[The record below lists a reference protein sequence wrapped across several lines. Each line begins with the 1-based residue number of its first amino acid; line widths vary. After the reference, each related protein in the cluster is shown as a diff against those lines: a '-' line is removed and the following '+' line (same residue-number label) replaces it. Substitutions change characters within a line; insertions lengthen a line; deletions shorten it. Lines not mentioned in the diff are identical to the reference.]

1 MQGLLSFLVDVLKVP
16 AILVGLIALVGLV
29 AQKKAFPDVIKGTI
43 YCSWWWSNVVINFIG
58 AIRKYIST
66 GIPCSRYNT

>member
-43 YCSWWWSNVVINFIG
+43 KTILGFMFLVVEQ
-58 AIRKYIST
+58 RCY
-66 GIPCSRYNT
+66 

>member
-29 AQKKAFPDVIKGTI
+29 AQKKG
-43 YCSWWWSNVVINFIG
+43 
-58 AIRKYIST
+58 IS
-66 GIPCSRYNT
+66 